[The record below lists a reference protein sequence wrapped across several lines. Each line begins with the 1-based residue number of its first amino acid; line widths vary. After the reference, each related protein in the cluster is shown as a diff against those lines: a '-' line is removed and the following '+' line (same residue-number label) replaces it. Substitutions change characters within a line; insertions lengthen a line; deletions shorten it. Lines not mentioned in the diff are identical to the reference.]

1 LKRMNAG
8 ICQIRLH
15 LHGSQSLKDK
25 RRIVKSIIS
34 RLRNQYN
41 ISIAEVAD
49 LDLWQM
55 ATIGIACVSN
65 HDQHV
70 DEVFSRV
77 VNFISQNYPE
87 AEIVERAV
95 EILPAP

>member
-1 LKRMNAG
+1 MNAG

-25 RRIVKSIIS
+25 RRTVKSIIT
-34 RLRNQYN
+34 RLRSQYN
-41 ISIAEVAD
+41 ISIAEVDD

-55 ATIGIACVSN
+55 ATLGIACVSN

-70 DEVFSRV
+70 DEILSRA
-77 VNFISQNYPE
+77 VNFITQNYPE
-87 AEIVERAV
+87 VEIVERAI
-95 EILPAP
+95 EILPAH

>member
-1 LKRMNAG
+1 MNAG

-25 RRIVKSIIS
+25 RRIVKSIIT
-34 RLRNQYN
+34 RLHNQYN
-41 ISIAEVAD
+41 VSIAEVGD
-49 LDLWQM
+49 LDLWQL
-55 ATIGIACVSN
+55 ATLGIACVSN

-70 DEVFSRV
+70 DDILNRAI
-77 VNFISQNYPE
+77 NFITQNYPE
-87 AEIVERAV
+87 VEIVERAT

>member
-1 LKRMNAG
+1 MNAG

-25 RRIVKSIIS
+25 RRTVKSIIS
-34 RLRNQYN
+34 RLRSQYN
-41 ISIAEVAD
+41 ISIAEVDD

-55 ATIGIACVSN
+55 ATLGIACVSN

-70 DEVFSRV
+70 DEVLNRA
-77 VNFISQNYPE
+77 VNFITQNYPE
-87 AEIVERAV
+87 VEIVERAI

>member
-1 LKRMNAG
+1 MNAG

-15 LHGSQSLKDK
+15 LHGSRSLKDK

-41 ISIAEVAD
+41 VSIAEVDD
-49 LDLWQM
+49 LDLWQL
-55 ATIGIACVSN
+55 ATLGIACVSN

-70 DEVFSRV
+70 DEVLSRA
-77 VNFISQNYPE
+77 VNFINQNYPE
-87 AEIVERAV
+87 VEVIERAI

>member
-1 LKRMNAG
+1 MNAG

-25 RRIVKSIIS
+25 RRVVKSIIT
-34 RLRNQYN
+34 RLHNQYN
-41 ISIAEVAD
+41 VSVAEVDD
-49 LDLWQM
+49 LELWQL
-55 ATIGIACVSN
+55 ATLGIACVSN

-70 DEVFSRV
+70 DDILNRA
-77 VNFISQNYPE
+77 VNFIAQNYPE
-87 AEIVERAV
+87 VEIVERAI